1 MFQEYLMRMTY
12 LIIIKIKQISI
23 VYILYIKKLD
33 FNEGNL
39 DNEYFDGGSLESA
52 VPYEHQRE
60 G

>member
-1 MFQEYLMRMTY
+1 MFQKY
-12 LIIIKIKQISI
+12 LILFNNKKIKQISI
-23 VYILYIKKLD
+23 VYKLQIKKLD
-33 FNEGNL
+33 FNEVNL